1 MIGEIHKT
9 IDIYNFGIIYN
20 MTILSDLCIV
30 FAVAGFVETLVA
42 DILVEIYGKTR
53 DRHSRIM

>member
-1 MIGEIHKT
+1 ML
-9 IDIYNFGIIYN
+9 IYNFGFIYIV
-20 MTILSDLCIV
+20 MILSGLCIV

-53 DRHSRIM
+53 DRHSRIK